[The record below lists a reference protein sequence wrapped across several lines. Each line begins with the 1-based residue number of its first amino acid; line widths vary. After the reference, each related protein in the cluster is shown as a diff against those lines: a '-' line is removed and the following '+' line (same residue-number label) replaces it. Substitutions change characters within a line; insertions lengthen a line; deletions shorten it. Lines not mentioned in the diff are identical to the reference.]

1 LRFKTASITAALS
14 LAAGCAIGFVDSR
27 PTWDDTGVTV
37 GAVFLASLFISA
49 ARPGSA
55 WLTGLLVGTPV
66 LAFNAA
72 LHAGFASAIAV
83 VIGLVGAG
91 VGYLIG
97 KAAGQD
103 AVFRRL

>member
-1 LRFKTASITAALS
+1 
-14 LAAGCAIGFVDSR
+14 
-27 PTWDDTGVTV
+27 
-37 GAVFLASLFISA
+37 
-49 ARPGSA
+49 
-55 WLTGLLVGTPV
+55 V